1 MTYGD
6 STETSGTHPLGNDN
20 SLSIPPLDEL
30 VGQPLATWSQRV
42 FAFLIDTLL
51 IWVPGGILLGVIY
64 SVTGT
69 PIQNPNGSTHTV
81 HPNFGIA
88 VTVVFV
94 IQLLY
99 FATLDGSS
107 QTVGKRLVG
116 IAVRSLESGQPV
128 GFGRALVRWLI
139 FGILWDLLFIP
150 GFLNGLSPLW
160 DRRNQAWHDHAVGS
174 IVIKSR

>member
-6 STETSGTHPLGNDN
+6 RNKKGLTQPDN
-20 SLSIPPLDEL
+20 NGQSVPPLEV
-30 VGQPLATWSQRV
+30 VGQPLATWWQR
-42 FAFLIDTLL
+42 FLAFLFDTLL
-51 IWVPGGILLGVIY
+51 VWVPGGIVLGIIY

-81 HPNFGIA
+81 HPNFGLW
-88 VTVVFV
+88 VTLVFV
-94 IQLLY
+94 VQLIY

-116 IAVRSLESGQPV
+116 IAVRAQESGQPI

-139 FGILWDLLFIP
+139 FGILWDLLVIP
-150 GFLNGLSPLW
+150 GLLNGLSPLW
-160 DRRNQAWHDHAVGS
+160 DRRNQAWHDHAIGS
-174 IVIKSR
+174 IVIKLR